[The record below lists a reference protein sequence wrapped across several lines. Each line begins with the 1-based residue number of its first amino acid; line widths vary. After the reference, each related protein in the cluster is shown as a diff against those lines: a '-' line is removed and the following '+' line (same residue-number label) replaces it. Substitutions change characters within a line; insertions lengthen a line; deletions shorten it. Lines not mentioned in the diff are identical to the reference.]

1 MVAAVLGRSSS
12 YFNAYMYIV
21 TAALYVK
28 EIGKCCL
35 YKRSVD
41 VVLHTNPDNRKDDRL
56 LWYINSAYGCSQPRP
71 RYVQGF
77 TSEIIYFFEKETFT
91 RLYYFS
97 IIIYTEAN
105 SHHNTLNN
113 VLYVICFSTNS
124 YQTRHL

>member
-12 YFNAYMYIV
+12 YFDAYIYIV

-77 TSEIIYFFEKETFT
+77 TSETIYFLRKKHSLGCNFS
-91 RLYYFS
+91 RLLY
-97 IIIYTEAN
+97 ILKQTHIT
-105 SHHNTLNN
+105 TL
-113 VLYVICFSTNS
+113 
-124 YQTRHL
+124 